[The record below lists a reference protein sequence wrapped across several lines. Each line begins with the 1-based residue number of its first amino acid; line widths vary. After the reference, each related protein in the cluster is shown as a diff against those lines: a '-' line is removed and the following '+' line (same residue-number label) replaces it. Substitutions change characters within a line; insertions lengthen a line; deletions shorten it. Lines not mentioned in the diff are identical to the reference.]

1 MHQTSI
7 ATRVA
12 GTDAAGYPYVRKP
25 PAADVRTDP
34 SPAIP
39 HHHQN
44 RAEKHRDDNER
55 QHASRDAVAKINDGG
70 AITLVFTIGAL
81 CLLGTIML
89 CL

>member
-1 MHQTSI
+1 MPPG
-7 ATRVA
+7 VA
-12 GTDAAGYPYVRKP
+12 ELTIEMTFLPTD
-25 PAADVRTDP
+25 
-34 SPAIP
+34 PAIP
-39 HHHQN
+39 HHHRN
-44 RAEKHRDDNER
+44 RAKKHRDDNER